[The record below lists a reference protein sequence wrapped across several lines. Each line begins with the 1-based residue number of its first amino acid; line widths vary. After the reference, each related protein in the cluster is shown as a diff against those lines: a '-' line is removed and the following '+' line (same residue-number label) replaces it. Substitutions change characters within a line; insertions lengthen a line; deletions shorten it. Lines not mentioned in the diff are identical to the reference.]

1 MTTAYVLPPVR
12 LAPAT
17 PPASSSALSSISSP
31 FARHACPKS
40 SASSWYGRAVL
51 CPVRRQRAVSGVS
64 QRRGTAIEMNLFDRF
79 FRVVRANL
87 NQVVSGLEDPEK
99 VLNQTVTDMQND
111 LVKVRQAYAEVSATL
126 KRIERQR
133 EQATSTSN
141 EWKKRAQLALQKG
154 EEDLARE
161 ALTRKKTADEQEAS
175 LQAQIQGMK
184 ANVEKLFSS
193 MSQLESKISEA
204 RSKKDQYVARA
215 RTAKTSAKVNDML
228 SNVSTSGGLD
238 AFERMKSKVEE
249 LEVKADVSRELSI
262 GGSADVGLENKFK
275 ALESDSVEDEL
286 QKMKGQI
293 SGSNE
298 PFKLSGSASRD
309 PDVENELERMKKG
322 M

>member
-1 MTTAYVLPPVR
+1 
-12 LAPAT
+12 
-17 PPASSSALSSISSP
+17 
-31 FARHACPKS
+31 
-40 SASSWYGRAVL
+40 
-51 CPVRRQRAVSGVS
+51 
-64 QRRGTAIEMNLFDRF
+64 MNLFDRF

-111 LVKVRQAYAEVSATL
+111 VVKVRQAYAEVSATL

-133 EQATSTSN
+133 EQAAKTSL
-141 EWKKRAQLALQKG
+141 EWKKRAQFALQKG

-175 LQAQIQGMK
+175 LAAQITGMK
-184 ANVEKLFSS
+184 ANVEKLYSS
-193 MSQLESKISEA
+193 MQQLEGKISEA
-204 RSKKDQYVARA
+204 KAKKDQFVARA

-228 SNVSTSGGLD
+228 SNVSTSGGLE

-262 GGSADVGLENKFK
+262 GGAADASLESKFK
-275 ALESDSVEDEL
+275 ALESDSVDDEL

-293 SGSNE
+293 SGSNT
-298 PFKLSGSASRD
+298 PFKLSGVTD